1 MENQTKQSLQLLAE
15 LDALIEKDYQEALEL
30 IEMFRQET
38 LEFRENNISENKKL
52 LESLDIEN
60 SFYNFDSDLS
70 ESNHE
75 KEELYGKC

>member
-60 SFYNFDSDLS
+60 SFYNFGSDLS
-70 ESNHE
+70 ESKDE
-75 KEELYGKC
+75 KEEIYGKC